1 VSEIREVR
9 QQFRGL
15 KNRLGEDGRY
25 QTILASGDSLEQKMT
40 PIEEQLLQVKIKSSE
55 ASLNFPVLTDERL
68 HSVFFSVDAADAP
81 PTAQQYAVVE
91 ELTKTT
97 TPLVAQWK
105 QMLGSD
111 VAALN
116 QMMLKENVPAI
127 YVPAGR
133 ESTSA
138 GAGTGQR

>member
-1 VSEIREVR
+1 EALPGNYQIRLIANGKTQTVPLEVKMDPRVTVSMADLEKQFDLEMKIRDQLTELHQTVSEIREVR

-81 PTAQQYAVVE
+81 P
-91 ELTKTT
+91 
-97 TPLVAQWK
+97 
-105 QMLGSD
+105 
-111 VAALN
+111 
-116 QMMLKENVPAI
+116 
-127 YVPAGR
+127 
-133 ESTSA
+133 
-138 GAGTGQR
+138 